1 MSRNL
6 PSRIQIIDVITSA
19 NRAIHAREV
28 SAVLEVSEESYPG
41 FLRMLDDLVYQ
52 GVLTARPGQKFSL
65 AGPNVTARTREEREG
80 VITVAPRGFG
90 FVSSAT
96 AIGDDVYVARES
108 LGGAMHGDT
117 VKVNVRSRGA
127 RGPEGEVTAVIAR
140 HIKRAAGTL
149 RRRGK
154 SAWLEPDDTRIRG
167 PIVLEAGVDT
177 RGNEGN
183 SGNDGDAAVVSI
195 ARYPEVFDEN
205 PIGKLEAV
213 LGRPGEISVE
223 VAKVLVREQVEEV
236 HSPEAF
242 AEAEAYGEE
251 VPEAMLEGREDLTHI
266 PLPTIDPEDARDH
279 DDAVWVERAGD
290 GYRAWIAI
298 ADVSSYV
305 RPDTHIDREAFARGC
320 SIYLPDRAI
329 PMLPRPLSSNLCSL
343 LPGVIRLCLAVE
355 IDLDGGGNVCRS
367 RLIRGFIRSAAKL
380 TYGGVARALGL
391 SDAPPRD
398 PAADGMVDG
407 LRVAYELSRKLRT
420 RRLKR
425 GAVDFDLPEAKIAL
439 GEDGKPIDIQRRT
452 QDAGVKRA
460 YQLIEELMLL
470 ANEVV
475 AGWFAGKK
483 LPAVYRVHAAP
494 DPQKLLRFSN
504 LCEELGIEFDPEIA
518 EDPRQLTRLL
528 KSFADHPKASVLNM
542 LLLRSMKQATYDVA
556 NIGHS
561 GSRPRRTHSRPPSAA
576 TPTWWCTVR
585 HAVLTSA
592 GKGKAGSRPS
602 ASCGGGDGVVDRRA
616 PRHGHRTRGLRPLSR
631 GLHARQDRRALRRCR
646 HRAGRIG
653 RLRGPRRAVR
663 GRARALRRSRLG
675 RPMDAGRRR
684 PPRVRGALGPGR
696 SARAADG
703 GRHRRRLA
711 RAARRLR
718 TPGRV
723 ARRRR
728 RRDGRPTAS
737 PLGAWLARHG
747 QARRAQ
753 ANDGALGARRRRAE
767 ARGPQGEAR
776 RHRQGR
782 SPRGREE
789 QGQEGQAREPVPGQA
804 GAEIQGQGQRTR
816 RGAQREEVEEA
827 LTRAAQCAVQR
838 EGGRAR
844 KAAAGARA
852 FSLPFLTTA
861 SPIMEPIAAMPMP
874 PQMATLAPRVHGF
887 DPSLQSSASPTAV
900 NVVPTNRELAVTNH
914 PQEPSFV
921 HEARATPGVFG
932 AVVSAGR
939 TGASGPATATA
950 TRGGGG
956 VLGALGSP
964 SARAAR
970 GIASSASVVK
980 MAKKRLM
987 FDLGA
992 VAGLE
997 RMQRLEQPTRFDPF
1011 IGGGSSCA
1019 PRSRA
1024 ASRLACRSPA
1034 APLGSGCRAGW

>member
-355 IDLDGGGNVCRS
+355 IDLDGGGNVRRS

-556 NIGHS
+556 NIGHFGLAS
-561 GSRPRRTHSRPPSAA
+561 KAYLHFTSPIRRYPDLVVHRQ
-576 TPTWWCTVR
+576 V

-592 GKGKAGSRPS
+592 GKGKGGL
-602 ASCGGGDGVVDRRA
+602 ASERELAEAAMASSIAERRVMDIEREVSDLYRAVFMRDKIGERYAGVVTALVGSGVYVALDA
-616 PRHGHRTRGLRPLSR
+616 PFVDVLVRFDDLGSGGQWTLDDDGLRVYAERSGQVVQLGQRMVVDIVDVS
-631 GLHARQDRRALRRCR
+631 LV
-646 HRAGRIG
+646 
-653 RLRGPRRAVR
+653 RRAVY
-663 GRARALRRSRLG
+663 ARRVASLDDDDDATEG
-675 RPMDAGRRR
+675 RPRPRSARGSHDTGKRDAHKRTT
-684 PPRVRGALGPGR
+684 GR
-696 SARAADG
+696 SAHGAAG
-703 GRHRRRLA
+703 PKPAGRKGKHADTGRDA
-711 RAARRLR
+711 R
-718 TPGRV
+718 P
-723 ARRRR
+723 
-728 RRDGRPTAS
+728 
-737 PLGAWLARHG
+737 
-747 QARRAQ
+747 
-753 ANDGALGARRRRAE
+753 
-767 ARGPQGEAR
+767 
-776 RHRQGR
+776 
-782 SPRGREE
+782 
-789 QGQEGQAREPVPGQA
+789 
-804 GAEIQGQGQRTR
+804 
-816 RGAQREEVEEA
+816 
-827 LTRAAQCAVQR
+827 
-838 EGGRAR
+838 EGGKSKGKKGKPANLSQAKPVQKSKG
-844 KAAAGARA
+844 KAKGPAGARKGKK
-852 FSLPFLTTA
+852 S
-861 SPIMEPIAAMPMP
+861 
-874 PQMATLAPRVHGF
+874 
-887 DPSLQSSASPTAV
+887 
-900 NVVPTNRELAVTNH
+900 
-914 PQEPSFV
+914 
-921 HEARATPGVFG
+921 
-932 AVVSAGR
+932 
-939 TGASGPATATA
+939 
-950 TRGGGG
+950 
-956 VLGALGSP
+956 
-964 SARAAR
+964 
-970 GIASSASVVK
+970 
-980 MAKKRLM
+980 KKR
-987 FDLGA
+987 
-992 VAGLE
+992 
-997 RMQRLEQPTRFDPF
+997 
-1011 IGGGSSCA
+1011 
-1019 PRSRA
+1019 
-1024 ASRLACRSPA
+1024 
-1034 APLGSGCRAGW
+1034 